1 MVIPI
6 TTPRET
12 LTCNV
17 TNISSSTHPTY
28 HYTLKECGQK
38 CVKWYK
44 KFAMWMQVTI
54 NIFLN
59 ECQWSGLQCSLR
71 EIPQIPPGFT
81 YYWHCKYK
89 KPLKT
94 TLPWADEKKFP
105 QLDKLNEVCNTM
117 YWPYKDQKASNCICW
132 YIKLS
137 FLT

>member
-17 TNISSSTHPTY
+17 TNISSSTHPTIIHWKNVDKNVSNGIRNLPCGCKWQLIFFWMNVSDLGY
-28 HYTLKECGQK
+28 NAASEKFPRFHWASPILAPQVQKTLKNH
-38 CVKWYK
+38 
-44 KFAMWMQVTI
+44 T
-54 NIFLN
+54 
-59 ECQWSGLQCSLR
+59 
-71 EIPQIPPGFT
+71 
-81 YYWHCKYK
+81 
-89 KPLKT
+89 PLSR
-94 TLPWADEKKFP
+94 WKKFP